1 MDYDQSKYIV
11 PKDCA
16 NFIYNLAPLSFIS
29 SIIALYRGHYNLFI
43 VPLSVGCTTLLFWKE
58 PTYGWRRNT
67 DIIITSCGLLYQI
80 YRVYL
85 MKSPNIL
92 YYFIKFLAVLSYVI
106 GHYHYSKGRI
116 WLSTYCHSG
125 IHIFGNLG
133 NIVLYVSMESWEE
146 STRE

>member
-1 MDYDQSKYIV
+1 MDYSYTGYIV

-29 SIIALYRGHYNLFI
+29 SAIAFYRGHYDLFI

-67 DIIITSCGLLYQI
+67 DIIVSSCGLLYQI

-85 MKSPNIL
+85 MENPSIL
-92 YYFIKFLAVLSYVI
+92 YYFIKFF
-106 GHYHYSKGRI
+106 
-116 WLSTYCHSG
+116 
-125 IHIFGNLG
+125 HIL
-133 NIVLYVSMESWEE
+133 
-146 STRE
+146 